1 MKRLLLYLLIL
12 GLGAG
17 VAYLLLSEEPVPDD
31 FPPDVPLPVEHRV
44 QIFFGNSEKDPDML
58 RCDSVHSVDRIVR
71 AVGDPA
77 RAALESLLEGPSPEE
92 EAHGYFTSLNKDV
105 EVKELTVRE
114 GVAIVNFDEQLDR
127 GVAGSC
133 RVEAIRAQIER
144 TLLQFPEIKGVR
156 ILVEGQE
163 ETALQP

>member
-1 MKRLLLYLLIL
+1 MKRLLAYVSIL
-12 GLGAG
+12 GLAVA
-17 VAYLLLSEEPVPDD
+17 VAYFFLTGEPSPDD

-58 RCDSVHSVDRIVR
+58 QCDSVHPVDRTVR
-71 AVGDPA
+71 AVGDPI
-77 RAALESLLEGPSPEE
+77 RAALENLLEGPTLEE
-92 EAHGYFTSLNKDV
+92 EARGYFTSLNKGV
-105 EVKELTVRE
+105 EIKELIVRE
-114 GVAIVNFDEQLDR
+114 GAATANFDYQLDR

-144 TLLQFPEIKGVR
+144 TLLQFPDIENVR